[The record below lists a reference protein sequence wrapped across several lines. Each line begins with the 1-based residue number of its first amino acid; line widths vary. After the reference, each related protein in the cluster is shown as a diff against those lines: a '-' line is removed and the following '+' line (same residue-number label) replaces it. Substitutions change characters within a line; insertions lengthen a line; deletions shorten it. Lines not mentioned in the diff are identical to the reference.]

1 MSRTIDMTPTWAAA
15 IKIYLYVLENPNA
28 PPEARA
34 SARYEILRLA
44 RAFDQMNA
52 DPAANDEESENV

>member
-34 SARYEILRLA
+34 AARYEIYRLA
-44 RAFDQMNA
+44 RAVDKMNA